1 MGRGLDAIAVL
12 AVVLVAATAAHAEY
26 SEECRDLA
34 QRLAQDPGALKVGEL
49 DVLKSCLSDLQ
60 RGIVLGEPPP
70 AKGEPVVVDA
80 AAAAPAPLT
89 CPTAAQLCPGREAA
103 AKERAAPAKVR
114 ERKRDAVP
122 DRRLKPDLPKY

>member
-34 QRLAQDPGALKVGEL
+34 QRLVQDPGALKVGEL

-60 RGIVLGEPPP
+60 RGMVLGEPPP
-70 AKGEPVVVDA
+70 AKGEAVVSA
-80 AAAAPAPLT
+80 PAAAPAPTT

>member
-70 AKGEPVVVDA
+70 AKSESVVGAPVP
-80 AAAAPAPLT
+80 APAPPI
-89 CPTAAQLCPGREAA
+89 CPTAEQLCPRPEAA
-103 AKERAAPAKVR
+103 AEGRAAPAKAR
-114 ERKRDAVP
+114 ERKRDAVL
-122 DRRLKPDLPKY
+122 DRRLKPDLPQY

>member
-1 MGRGLDAIAVL
+1 MGKGLGAIAVL

-70 AKGEPVVVDA
+70 AKGEPVVVVP
-80 AAAAPAPLT
+80 AAAPAPPT
-89 CPTAAQLCPGREAA
+89 CPTAAQLCPEREAA

>member
-1 MGRGLDAIAVL
+1 MGKGLDAVAVL
-12 AVVLVAATAAHAEY
+12 VVVLVTATAAHAEY

-34 QRLAQDPGALKVGEL
+34 QRLARDPGALKVGEL

-60 RGIVLGEPPP
+60 RSIVLGEPPP
-70 AKGEPVVVDA
+70 AKGETAVDA

-103 AKERAAPAKVR
+103 AKAPEAPAKVR
-114 ERKRDAVP
+114 DRKRDTVP
-122 DRRLKPDLPKY
+122 DRRLKPYLPKY